1 VALLFKAINDK
12 AEDWRRALLPE
23 IPDLDFRVW
32 PDAIGNPDD
41 VDMALVWKMPPGGF
55 KPFRNLKA
63 IFSLG
68 AGVDHIFLDPDLPEG
83 AVVTRLVDPWM
94 ARAMSESAIL
104 AVLRFHRLAP
114 EYARQQAEGVW
125 KHLATPQTLECPV
138 GILGLGTLGQD
149 AARKLVALDF
159 PVLGWSRTAKT
170 VPGVTCFHGEAE
182 LGRFLERTRI
192 LICLLPLTPAT
203 EGIIDAKLLARL
215 PKGAY
220 VVNLARGGHVVE
232 EDLLAALDSGHI
244 AGAALDV
251 FRTEPLPADHAFWR
265 HPKVIITPHSAADT
279 NFATAA
285 AQVAENIR
293 RARDG
298 RPLLNIVDRSQKY

>member
-1 VALLFKAINDK
+1 MALLFRAINDK
-12 AEDWRRALLPE
+12 AEDWRRALTAE

-32 PDAIGNPDD
+32 PDHVGNPDD

-55 KPFRNLKA
+55 KPFRKLKA

-68 AGVDHIFLDPDLPEG
+68 AGVDHVFLDPELPEG

-94 ARAMSESAIL
+94 ARAMSESALL

-114 EYARQQAEGVW
+114 DYARQQAEGVW
-125 KHLATPQTLECPV
+125 RHLATPHTDQCPV
-138 GILGLGTLGQD
+138 GVLGLGTLGQD
-149 AARKLVALDF
+149 AAAKLAALGF
-159 PVLGWSRTAKT
+159 PVLGWSRTAKS
-170 VPGVTCFHGEAE
+170 VPGVTCFHGEAQ
-182 LGRFLERTRI
+182 LGAFLERTRI

-203 EGIIDAKLLARL
+203 DGIIDAKLLARL
-215 PKGAY
+215 PQGAC

-251 FRTEPLPADHAFWR
+251 FRVEPLPADSPFWR
-265 HPKVIITPHSAADT
+265 HHKVIITPHSAADT

-285 AQVAENIR
+285 AQIAENIR
-293 RARDG
+293 RVRDG
-298 RPLLNIVDRSQKY
+298 RPPLNIVDRDQRY